1 MSDIDRGSDKDPE
14 GINVDDKQYHFK
26 VDTKPHTWPSESIGY
41 EDVTK
46 LSRGKEWTELS
57 LFTVDYVDSAGRPT
71 DGELKPKGTVKLK
84 KEGTSFDVTYLGE
97 A

>member
-1 MSDIDRGSDKDPE
+1 MNGIDRGGNDDPKPIDVNDKL
-14 GINVDDKQYHFK
+14 YHFK
-26 VDTKPHTWPSESIGY
+26 VDTKPQTWDTELIGY

-46 LSRGKEWTELS
+46 LSCGDKWTELS
-57 LFTVDYVDSAGRPT
+57 LFTVDYFGSVGRPT
-71 DGELKPKGTVKLK
+71 DGELKPGDSVKLA

>member
-1 MSDIDRGSDKDPE
+1 MSDIDRDRDKDPE
-14 GINVDDKQYHFK
+14 GIDLGDKLYHFK

-41 EDVTK
+41 EDVTR
-46 LSRGKEWTELS
+46 LSRGEQWTELS
-57 LFTVDYVDSAGRPT
+57 LFTVDFVGGAGRPS
-71 DGELKPKGTVKLK
+71 DGELKPNESVKLK

>member
-1 MSDIDRGSDKDPE
+1 MNDIDSGGDDDPKGIDVGDKL
-14 GINVDDKQYHFK
+14 YHFK
-26 VDTKPHTWPSESIGY
+26 VDTKPHTWAFELIGH

-46 LSRGKEWTELS
+46 LSRGDEWTELS
-57 LFTVDYVDSAGRPT
+57 LFTVDYFGSAERPA
-71 DGELKPKGTVKLK
+71 DGELKPKGSVKLK